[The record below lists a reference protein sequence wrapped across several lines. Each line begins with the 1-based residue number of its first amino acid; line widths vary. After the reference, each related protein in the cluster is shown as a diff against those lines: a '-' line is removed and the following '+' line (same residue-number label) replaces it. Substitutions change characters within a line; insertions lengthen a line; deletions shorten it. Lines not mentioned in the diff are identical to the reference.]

1 MRILLVLIFII
12 FSSTVNAS
20 EIYCDYYLSKIK
32 VKGVSFQYGKD
43 IKLFNASY
51 SKIDNRIARITNFG
65 SGDPKSYIEKFNKQ
79 EQEIRRNIFYKKKLG
94 TDEKSMLQL
103 WIKEIDYQGSI
114 ESLHNE
120 VLSLKES
127 EKKELMSKI
136 DNNTLEV
143 IYDSL
148 DKSYANNVTAH
159 PMAVTFNK
167 WLYKERKK
175 IILNNKRII
184 AKTYD
189 NGMPIIITINDN
201 YKESILKD
209 AVNYELTDVSSD
221 SIFQFRSACN
231 EIDYSNKKLDIKNK
245 LKTLKELLDSG
256 LISKQQYEDKSSKIL
271 DNF

>member
-20 EIYCDYYLSKIK
+20 EIYCDYYLSKMK
-32 VKGVSFQYGKD
+32 VKGISFQYGKD

-79 EQEIRRNIFYKKKLG
+79 EQEIQRNIFYKKKLG

-103 WIKEIDYQGSI
+103 WIKLIDYQGSI

-136 DNNTLEV
+136 DNNSLEV
-143 IYDSL
+143 VYDSL

-184 AKTYD
+184 GKTYD

-221 SIFQFRSACN
+221 TVFQFRSACN